1 MNEITREQKNKFN
14 DKFDG
19 NMNLLIVNKIPK
31 YYSKLIKIE
40 LKPSIF
46 PIWTSVVKID
56 IDTEIELEKL
66 GESREK
72 INAFIEGYVLEAIN
86 DRYNRTTVFQ
96 NWNDDNPPSLIN
108 SSSYKQNNVTKLPVK
123 TSITGVF

>member
-96 NWNDDNPPSLIN
+96 NWN
-108 SSSYKQNNVTKLPVK
+108 NVTKLPVK
-123 TSITGVF
+123 TSTTGVF

>member
-1 MNEITREQKNKFN
+1 MTIKRDEGYVGPETMIA
-14 DKFDG
+14 
-19 NMNLLIVNKIPK
+19 VNKISK

-56 IDTEIELEKL
+56 INTEIELEKL

-123 TSITGVF
+123 TSTTGVF